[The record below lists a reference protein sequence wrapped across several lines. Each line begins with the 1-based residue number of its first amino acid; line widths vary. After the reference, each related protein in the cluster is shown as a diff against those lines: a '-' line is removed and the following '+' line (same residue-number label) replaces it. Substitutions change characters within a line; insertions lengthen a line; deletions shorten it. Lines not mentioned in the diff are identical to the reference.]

1 MIKLLKAGIFKST
14 DKFKETKQTL
24 KRYSNK
30 YEIELYIEGEG
41 ESVVDGV
48 SYPHQK
54 GRVLFAGPGKTRY
67 SKNKFTCYY
76 VHLIADDK
84 TSEYI
89 KDIPVSFFAS
99 EYNILKDAF
108 EDVIKLYNMEENQL
122 LLQSR
127 IYELLHIILKDSKS
141 EEIYAPLENRVIQ
154 KAIKYMENNIREH
167 ITLKDIA
174 DYVSFSPV
182 YFHNAFKSY
191 MSRTPGAYLTEI
203 RIKKAKEYLLTTDLS
218 LEEIAL
224 RCGFKS
230 HSYFA
235 YCFKKAEMVSPAV
248 YRKGINSS
256 AKGNIK

>member
-54 GRVLFAGPGKTRY
+54 GRVLFAGPGMTRY

-89 KDIPVSFFAS
+89 RDIPVSFFAS

-108 EDVIKLYNMEENQL
+108 EDVIKLYNKEENGL

-127 IYELLHIILKDSKS
+127 IYELLHIILQDSKS
-141 EEIYAPLENRVIQ
+141 KEIHTSKENRVVQ
-154 KAIKYMENNIREH
+154 KAIKYMEDNIGEH

-182 YFHNAFKSY
+182 YFHNVFKDY
-191 MSRTPGAYLTEI
+191 MGRTPGAYLTEI

-224 RCGFKS
+224 RCGYKS

-235 YCFKKAEMVSPAV
+235 YCFKKETKISPAV
-248 YRKGINSS
+248 FK
-256 AKGNIK
+256 KGNKNKVN